1 MTERGRPTKLTYE
14 LIEQI
19 ADLVR
24 EGNYIETASAVAG
37 IDKNSLY
44 RWLKRGAREVER
56 LAKNPK
62 LKGKIEEK
70 IYVDFSDAV
79 KKAMAESEADDLEN
93 IKKASR
99 EDWKASAWRLERRF
113 PNRWGRKEKV
123 DIDANMKNENINR
136 EEVYIE
142 QKITTDQESADLLKQ
157 LYRRQSALD

>member
-1 MTERGRPTKLTYE
+1 MAERGRPTKLTYD
-14 LIEQI
+14 LIDQI
-19 ADLVR
+19 AELVR
-24 EGNYIETASAVAG
+24 NGNYIETASAVAG
-37 IDKNSLY
+37 INKNSLY
-44 RWLKRGAREVER
+44 RWLKRGAREEER

-70 IYVDFSDAV
+70 IYVDFSNAV

-123 DIDANMKNENINR
+123 DIDANMKNENVNR

>member
-1 MTERGRPTKLTYE
+1 MTERGRPTKLNYE
-14 LIEQI
+14 LIDQI
-19 ADLVR
+19 AELIR
-24 EGNYIETASAVAG
+24 EGNYIETASAVVG

-44 RWLKRGAREVER
+44 RWLKRGAREQER
-56 LAKNPK
+56 LFKNPK
-62 LKGKIEEK
+62 LKGKVEEK
-70 IYVDFSDAV
+70 IYVEFSYAV
-79 KKAMAESEADDLEN
+79 KEAMAQSEADDLAN

-123 DIDANMKNENINR
+123 DIDANMKNENVNR

-157 LYRRQSALD
+157 LYRRQRALD

>member
-1 MTERGRPTKLTYE
+1 MTEKGRPTKLNYE
-14 LIEQI
+14 LIDQI

-123 DIDANMKNENINR
+123 DIDANMKNENVNR

>member
-24 EGNYIETASAVAG
+24 NGNYIETASAVAG
-37 IDKNSLY
+37 INKNSLY
-44 RWLKRGAREVER
+44 RWLKRGAREEER

-70 IYVDFSDAV
+70 IYVDFSNAV

>member
-70 IYVDFSDAV
+70 IYVDFSNAV

-123 DIDANMKNENINR
+123 DIDANMKNENVNR

>member
-1 MTERGRPTKLTYE
+1 MTEKGRPTKLNYE
-14 LIEQI
+14 LIDQI
-19 ADLVR
+19 AELVR
-24 EGNYIETASAVAG
+24 NGNYIETASAVAG
-37 IDKNSLY
+37 INKNSLY
-44 RWLKRGAREVER
+44 RWLKRGAREEER

-70 IYVDFSDAV
+70 IYVDFSNAV

-123 DIDANMKNENINR
+123 DIDANMKNENVNR

>member
-1 MTERGRPTKLTYE
+1 MTGRPTKLTYE
-14 LIEQI
+14 LIDQI

-24 EGNYIETASAVAG
+24 EGNYIETASAVVG
-37 IDKNSLY
+37 LDKVSLY
-44 RWLKRGAREVER
+44 RWLKRGAREEER

-62 LKGKIEEK
+62 LKGKTEEK
-70 IYVDFSDAV
+70 IFIEFSNAV

-123 DIDANMKNENINR
+123 DIDANMKNENVNR